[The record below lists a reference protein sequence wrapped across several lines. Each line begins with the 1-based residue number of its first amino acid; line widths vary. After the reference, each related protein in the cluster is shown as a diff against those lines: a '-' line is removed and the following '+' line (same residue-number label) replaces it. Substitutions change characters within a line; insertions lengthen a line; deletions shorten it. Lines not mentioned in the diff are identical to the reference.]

1 MPGGT
6 PGFLF
11 LVTSLWNDKEV
22 TLAKRGALCRA
33 HQIEKVVRNT
43 LKFPR
48 KNQYFVP
55 SVA

>member
-1 MPGGT
+1 
-6 PGFLF
+6 
-11 LVTSLWNDKEV
+11 VTSLWNDKEV